1 MGAEFPI
8 YWTKEQINRFS
19 RLEPLFGHGLYD
31 KYPMVHVAGTNGK
44 GSICAYLDSILTQQ
58 GYKTG
63 LFTSPHLYDHTERI
77 RVSGENI
84 PESELIRLLN
94 EAQQKLPD
102 ALYFERYFYAA
113 LMWFELQKVDIAVIE
128 TGVGGALDATSI
140 IKPNVTVTAT
150 VGFDHMQTLGKDIAS
165 IAKQKA
171 GIAKAGVPMVLY
183 PVQEQETREVFF
195 SECKKAGAPLYD
207 LQNVKINSVR
217 EGMAQTV
224 EFELFGGKI
233 TSSISLLGKYQ
244 AFNATT
250 AAYAAFLLKKDG
262 IEVSQDSIKKGLENA
277 RWAGRFERI
286 AESPDIYIDGAHN
299 VEGVLSLYD
308 TVKEYLPDKK
318 IIAVTAMMREK
329 EAWAMAKVI
338 DKMAHKVICT
348 LADTERGIKPNEL
361 SGFFGDAIP
370 IADPKDAM
378 RLARE
383 ICPEDGVI
391 LVCGSLYLPQ
401 FIR

>member
-1 MGAEFPI
+1 
-8 YWTKEQINRFS
+8 
-19 RLEPLFGHGLYD
+19 
-31 KYPMVHVAGTNGK
+31 MVHVAGTNGK
-44 GSICAYLDSILTQQ
+44 GSICAYIDSILKHQ

-84 PESELIRLLN
+84 PESELVGLLN

-113 LMWFELQKVDIAVIE
+113 LKWFELQKVDIAVIE
-128 TGVGGALDATSI
+128 TGVGGALDAASI
-140 IKPNVTVTAT
+140 IRPNVTVTAT
-150 VGFDHMQTLGKDIAS
+150 IGFDHMQTLGKDIAS

-171 GIAKAGVPMVLY
+171 GIAKTGVPMVLY

-195 SECKKAGAPLYD
+195 AECKKAGAPLYD
-207 LQNVKINSVR
+207 LQNVKINYQP
-217 EGMAQTV
+217 EGTKQAV
-224 EFELFGGKI
+224 EFKLFGEKI
-233 TSSISLLGKYQ
+233 AAKISLLGKHQ
-244 AFNATT
+244 AYNAAT
-250 AAYAAFLLKKDG
+250 AAYAAFLLKKHG
-262 IEVSQDSIKKGLENA
+262 IEVSTESITKGLENA
-277 RWAGRFERI
+277 RWAGRFEKI
-286 AESPDIYIDGAHN
+286 AESPDVYIDGAHN
-299 VEGVLSLYD
+299 VQGVLSLCD
-308 TVKEYLPDKK
+308 TVKEYLPEKT
-318 IIAVTAMMREK
+318 IIAVTAMMCEK
-329 EAWAMAKVI
+329 VACAMSKLI

-348 LADTERGIKPNEL
+348 VADSERGIKPDEL

-370 IADPKDAM
+370 VAEPKEAM
-378 RLARE
+378 RLAKE